1 MENFFAFIVQEWLLV
16 VTLVVLGYLY
26 MWRERVKSGELLS
39 PSQVSQRLN
48 QGNAL
53 LVDLRDNAEYKAGH
67 IVGAINLTYNKL
79 LTDSND
85 LANHKDKLI
94 ILADKLGQHA
104 GSIGRKLG
112 REGFT
117 VCRLNGGIAEWQAQN
132 LPLVKGNK

>member
-16 VTLVVLGYLY
+16 ATLVVLGYLY

-67 IVGAINLTYNKL
+67 IVGAVNLTYNKL
-79 LTDSND
+79 LSDTND

>member
-1 MENFFAFIVQEWLLV
+1 VENFFAFLVQEWLLV
-16 VTLVVLGYLY
+16 ATLAVLAYLY
-26 MWRERVKSGELLS
+26 YWRERIKSGELLS
-39 PSQVSQRLN
+39 PSHVSQRLN

-53 LVDLRDNAEYKAGH
+53 LIDLRDSAEYKAGH
-67 IVGAINLTYNKL
+67 IVGAINIGYSKL
-79 LTDSND
+79 LTDTND
-85 LANHKDKLI
+85 LATHKGKTI

-104 GSIGRKLG
+104 GTIGRKLG

>member
-16 VTLVVLGYLY
+16 ATLAVLGYLY
-26 MWRERVKSGELLS
+26 MYRERVKSGELLS

-53 LVDLRDNAEYKAGH
+53 LVDLRDSAEYKAGH
-67 IVGAINLTYNKL
+67 IVGAINIAYNKL
-79 LTDSND
+79 LSDTAD
-85 LANHKDKLI
+85 LANHKDKQI

-117 VCRLNGGIAEWQAQN
+117 VSRLNGGIAEWQAQN